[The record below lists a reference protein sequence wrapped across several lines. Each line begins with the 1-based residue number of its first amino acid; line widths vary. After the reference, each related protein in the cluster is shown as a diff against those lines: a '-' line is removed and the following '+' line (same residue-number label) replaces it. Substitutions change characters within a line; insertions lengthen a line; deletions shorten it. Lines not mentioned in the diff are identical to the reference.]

1 MTIEMKEIFDRQID
15 TYKQLRNELTADT
28 ELSDQEKDWMLTN
41 IQQSIHHQS
50 QILELELSQEREL
63 YV

>member
-28 ELSDQEKDWMLTN
+28 ELSDQEKDWIISN
-41 IQQSIHHQS
+41 IQNSIQYQS
-50 QILELELSQEREL
+50 QMIELELS
-63 YV
+63 

>member
-50 QILELELSQEREL
+50 QILELELS
-63 YV
+63 

>member
-50 QILELELSQEREL
+50 QILELINLLRD
-63 YV
+63 

>member
-1 MTIEMKEIFDRQID
+1 MTIEMKEIFDHQID
-15 TYKQLRNELTADT
+15 TYKKLRNELTADT

-50 QILELELSQEREL
+50 QILELELS
-63 YV
+63 

>member
-1 MTIEMKEIFDRQID
+1 MTIEMKEIFNHQID
-15 TYKQLRNELTADT
+15 TYKKLRNELTADT

-50 QILELELSQEREL
+50 QILELELS
-63 YV
+63 